1 MMDELIHRDCPSPNW
16 NERKLPISMVVL
28 HYTGMESGQ
37 AALERLCDPAAEV
50 SAHYL
55 IEEDGKVIRL
65 VPEEKRAW
73 HAGRSYWRGI
83 TDVNSAS
90 IGIEIVNPGHE
101 FGYRPFT
108 EAQMEA
114 LVPLLAGI
122 MARHNIA
129 PANVVGHSDVAP
141 ARKQDPGELFE
152 WEVLARYGLA
162 LPTPR
167 PRIRLLHENPGAFFL
182 SLERFGYDISDKAA
196 AITAFQRRFRPR
208 IIDGELDGE
217 VGALL
222 FELLIARDV
231 AESYDADD
239 EGFEDYSI

>member
-1 MMDELIHRDCPSPNW
+1 MDELIRRDVPSPNW

-28 HYTGMESGQ
+28 HYTGMKSAQE
-37 AALERLCDPAAEV
+37 ALDRLCDPAAEV

-55 IEEDGKVIRL
+55 IDEDGAVIRL
-65 VPEEKRAW
+65 VPEDKRAW

-114 LVPLLAGI
+114 LIPLLAGI
-122 MARHNIA
+122 MGRHNIA
-129 PANVVGHSDVAP
+129 PANVVGHSDIAP
-141 ARKQDPGELFE
+141 ARKSDPGELFE
-152 WEVLARYGLA
+152 WETLARYGLA
-162 LPTPR
+162 MPTPR
-167 PRIRLLHENPGAFFL
+167 PRIRLLHDNPGAFYL
-182 SLERFGYDISDKAA
+182 SLERFGYDITDGRAA
-196 AITAFQRRFRPR
+196 VTAFQRRFRPR

-231 AESYDADD
+231 AEAYDDD
-239 EGFEDYSI
+239 CGEDDFPY

>member
-1 MMDELIHRDCPSPNW
+1 MDELIHRECPSPNW
-16 NERKLPISMVVL
+16 NERKLPVSMVVL
-28 HYTGMESGQ
+28 HYTGMASAQE
-37 AALERLCDPAAEV
+37 ALDRLCDPAAEV

-55 IEEDGKVIRL
+55 IDEDGTVVRM
-65 VPEEKRAW
+65 VDEAKRAW

-114 LVPLLAGI
+114 LIPLLAGI

-141 ARKQDPGELFE
+141 ARKMDPGELFE
-152 WEVLARYGLA
+152 WETLARYGLA
-162 LPTPR
+162 MPTPR
-167 PRIRLLHENPGAFFL
+167 PRIRLLHENPGAFYL
-182 SLERFGYDISDKAA
+182 SLERFGYDIADGRAA
-196 AITAFQRRFRPR
+196 VAAFQRRFRPR
-208 IIDGELDGE
+208 IVDGLLDGE

-231 AESYDADD
+231 AEDYGDDCGDDDFSY
-239 EGFEDYSI
+239 